1 MSAAKTAANFRSTR
15 STGTL
20 SSSPSEYSDG
30 RDRRASLKRRSL
42 PPGRIGPD
50 RPLSGGAALLSE
62 PTAGAQTW
70 RREPLL
76 MSSRPEDSHLRALP
90 DPYVNLSIHT
100 APDVRPF
107 P

>member
-42 PPGRIGPD
+42 PPGRMGPD
-50 RPLSGGAALLSE
+50 CLLSGGAARL
-62 PTAGAQTW
+62 AGDHESRLRVELRQFYILCFLTIAERGK
-70 RREPLL
+70 RR
-76 MSSRPEDSHLRALP
+76 
-90 DPYVNLSIHT
+90 I
-100 APDVRPF
+100 RPF
-107 P
+107 MGKSIKIN